1 MQPDSGPKGIG
12 RRGLL
17 LGGFGGLAAGGVV
30 GGLSVDGARRDEAA
44 AAGSN
49 IAQSHYDFYDQPHP
63 VGVSTIPQQY
73 SVFMAFDLQIAT
85 AQELQVLLA
94 RWSAAID
101 QLMQGNSIGQVEPDH
116 DQSVAAD
123 TGEALGLGPN
133 NLTVT
138 LGLGPGIFDERFGLA
153 AKKPKKLAK
162 LPAFSSDRL
171 DPAICDGD
179 ISVQACA
186 DDPQVAYHAVRD
198 LARMARGQAT
208 TKWFVMGFGKASA
221 QGGQETPRNLLGYK
235 DGTRN
240 VSTEIDHDKFVWVG
254 DDEVDW
260 MRGGTY
266 QVSRKIQMFIE
277 IWDADRVSD
286 QNHVFGRYKLSGAP
300 LSGTHEFD
308 TPNFHAKGADGK
320 PLIGADSH
328 IALSAPE
335 NNGGVKILRR
345 PYNYT
350 DGINSDGQ
358 LDAGLHFLAY
368 VNDPQHFITLQNR
381 LGASDRLNEYIAH
394 RGSAIF
400 AVPPNPPRGSY
411 IGQRL
416 FQ

>member
-1 MQPDSGPKGIG
+1 MKPDSGPKGIG

-17 LGGFGGLAAGGVV
+17 VGGFGGLAAGGLVS
-30 GGLSVDGARRDEAA
+30 GLSVDAAHREREAS
-44 AAGSN
+44 AGSK
-49 IAQSHYDFYDQPHP
+49 IAQSHYEFYDQPHP

-73 SVFMAFDLQIAT
+73 SVFMAFDLTLAT
-85 AQELQVLLA
+85 AQDLQVLLA

-101 QLMQGNSIGQVEPDH
+101 QLMQGNSIGQVEPEH
-116 DQSVAAD
+116 EQSVATD

-138 LGLGPGIFDERFGLA
+138 VGFGPGMFDGRFGLA
-153 AKKPKKLAK
+153 AKRPKKLAK
-162 LPAFSSDRL
+162 LPKFSSDRL
-171 DPAICDGD
+171 DPAVCDGD
-179 ISVQACA
+179 ISLQACA
-186 DDPQVAYHAVRD
+186 DDPQVAYHAIRD
-198 LARMARGQAT
+198 LARMARGSAT
-208 TKWFVMGFGKASA
+208 TKWTVMGFGKASA

-240 VSTEIDHDKFVWVG
+240 VSTDPDHEKFVWVG
-254 DDEVDW
+254 DDDVAW

-266 QVSRKIQMFIE
+266 QISRKIQMFIE

-286 QNHVFGRYKLSGAP
+286 QNEVFGRFKVSGAP
-300 LSGTHEFD
+300 LSGHAEFD
-308 TPNFHAKGADGK
+308 TPDFHAKGADGD
-320 PLIGADSH
+320 PVIPVNSH
-328 IALSAPE
+328 VALSAPE

-368 VNDPQHFITLQNR
+368 VNDPQHFITLQDR
-381 LGASDRLNEYIAH
+381 LGASDMLNEYIAH

-400 AVPPNPPRGSY
+400 AVPPNPARGSF
-411 IGQRL
+411 IGREL
-416 FQ
+416 FG